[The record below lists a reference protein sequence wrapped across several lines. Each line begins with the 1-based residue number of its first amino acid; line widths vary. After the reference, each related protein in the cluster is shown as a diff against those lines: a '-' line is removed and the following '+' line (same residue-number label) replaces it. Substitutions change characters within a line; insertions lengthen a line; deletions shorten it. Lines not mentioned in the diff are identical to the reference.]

1 MHRGG
6 GLGEGT
12 DDLGPRRARRGRHRR
27 EAEDTT
33 EARRTPAAPA
43 EPERYDRGTDR
54 YDRQPERTREQQ
66 PERPLDRTRE
76 TPPDRPRDFPR
87 DLPHDRT
94 ARDLPLG
101 RPQDLPLDRPRDL
114 PLGQAR
120 DLPLGRPQ
128 DLPLERPSDPAR
140 DRSSSDPARD
150 RTFDVPRDRTFDL
163 PRDRTLDLD
172 PTFGVDRAGGP
183 DRPADPAPGR
193 AGRRRKD
200 RRANR
205 ADRAERA
212 DRTDQADRLRAGSG
226 NGGRVGVTYKYFGA
240 PDGATAARVPISM
253 RPEELGGDEL
263 GMNGMFTKIKP
274 ETMAAMVLTGIEGVP
289 LHKVPPLEL
298 VVLHPDYAVVKL
310 PMTVVDPLR
319 GIGEEA
325 VGAAAFI
332 WSTVPDRGGPRDAFN
347 VYQLLHEWQ
356 DFSHRLHEAGHQA
369 YCLVWP

>member
-27 EAEDTT
+27 DAEEAA
-33 EARRTPAAPA
+33 EARQEQGVPI
-43 EPERYDRGTDR
+43 EPER
-54 YDRQPERTREQQ
+54 
-66 PERPLDRTRE
+66 
-76 TPPDRPRDFPR
+76 F
-87 DLPHDRT
+87 
-94 ARDLPLG
+94 
-101 RPQDLPLDRPRDL
+101 
-114 PLGQAR
+114 
-120 DLPLGRPQ
+120 
-128 DLPLERPSDPAR
+128 
-140 DRSSSDPARD
+140 
-150 RTFDVPRDRTFDL
+150 
-163 PRDRTLDLD
+163 
-172 PTFGVDRAGGP
+172 
-183 DRPADPAPGR
+183 
-193 AGRRRKD
+193 D
-200 RRANR
+200 RRIDHR
-205 ADRAERA
+205 IDRRV
-212 DRTDQADRLRAGSG
+212 DRLRAGSR

-289 LHKVPPLEL
+289 LHRVPPLEL

-319 GIGEEA
+319 DIGEEA

-356 DFSHRLHEAGHQA
+356 DFSHRLHEAGHQP

>member
-27 EAEDTT
+27 DAEDSN
-33 EARRTPAAPA
+33 EARK
-43 EPERYDRGTDR
+43 EHVV
-54 YDRQPERTREQQ
+54 
-66 PERPLDRTRE
+66 
-76 TPPDRPRDFPR
+76 PDMP
-87 DLPHDRT
+87 
-94 ARDLPLG
+94 G
-101 RPQDLPLDRPRDL
+101 
-114 PLGQAR
+114 
-120 DLPLGRPQ
+120 
-128 DLPLERPSDPAR
+128 
-140 DRSSSDPARD
+140 
-150 RTFDVPRDRTFDL
+150 VP
-163 PRDRTLDLD
+163 
-172 PTFGVDRAGGP
+172 
-183 DRPADPAPGR
+183 
-193 AGRRRKD
+193 
-200 RRANR
+200 NES
-205 ADRAERA
+205 ERA
-212 DRTDQADRLRAGSG
+212 DRRSDRDRLRVSR

-356 DFSHRLHEAGHQA
+356 DFSHRLHEAGHQP

>member
-27 EAEDTT
+27 EAEETT
-33 EARRTPAAPA
+33 EARQTDARQAQGVPS
-43 EPERYDRGTDR
+43 EP
-54 YDRQPERTREQQ
+54 
-66 PERPLDRTRE
+66 
-76 TPPDRPRDFPR
+76 
-87 DLPHDRT
+87 
-94 ARDLPLG
+94 
-101 RPQDLPLDRPRDL
+101 
-114 PLGQAR
+114 
-120 DLPLGRPQ
+120 
-128 DLPLERPSDPAR
+128 
-140 DRSSSDPARD
+140 
-150 RTFDVPRDRTFDL
+150 
-163 PRDRTLDLD
+163 
-172 PTFGVDRAGGP
+172 
-183 DRPADPAPGR
+183 
-193 AGRRRKD
+193 
-200 RRANR
+200 
-205 ADRAERA
+205 
-212 DRTDQADRLRAGSG
+212 RLREGSR

-356 DFSHRLHEAGHQA
+356 DFSHRLHEAGHQP

>member
-27 EAEDTT
+27 EAENANGTDSTD
-33 EARRTPAAPA
+33 EAR
-43 EPERYDRGTDR
+43 
-54 YDRQPERTREQQ
+54 
-66 PERPLDRTRE
+66 
-76 TPPDRPRDFPR
+76 
-87 DLPHDRT
+87 
-94 ARDLPLG
+94 
-101 RPQDLPLDRPRDL
+101 
-114 PLGQAR
+114 QAR
-120 DLPLGRPQ
+120 GVPHES
-128 DLPLERPSDPAR
+128 ERI
-140 DRSSSDPARD
+140 
-150 RTFDVPRDRTFDL
+150 
-163 PRDRTLDLD
+163 
-172 PTFGVDRAGGP
+172 
-183 DRPADPAPGR
+183 
-193 AGRRRKD
+193 D
-200 RRANR
+200 RRIGP
-205 ADRAERA
+205 
-212 DRTDQADRLRAGSG
+212 LRGAGSR

>member
-27 EAEDTT
+27 DAEEAA
-33 EARRTPAAPA
+33 EARQAQTQGVPSEL
-43 EPERYDRGTDR
+43 EPIDRRIDR
-54 YDRQPERTREQQ
+54 
-66 PERPLDRTRE
+66 
-76 TPPDRPRDFPR
+76 
-87 DLPHDRT
+87 
-94 ARDLPLG
+94 
-101 RPQDLPLDRPRDL
+101 
-114 PLGQAR
+114 
-120 DLPLGRPQ
+120 
-128 DLPLERPSDPAR
+128 
-140 DRSSSDPARD
+140 
-150 RTFDVPRDRTFDL
+150 
-163 PRDRTLDLD
+163 
-172 PTFGVDRAGGP
+172 GVDR
-183 DRPADPAPGR
+183 
-193 AGRRRKD
+193 
-200 RRANR
+200 
-205 ADRAERA
+205 
-212 DRTDQADRLRAGSG
+212 QVDRLRAGSR

-356 DFSHRLHEAGHQA
+356 DFSHRLHEAGHQP

>member
-27 EAEDTT
+27 DAEEVD
-33 EARRTPAAPA
+33 
-43 EPERYDRGTDR
+43 DV
-54 YDRQPERTREQQ
+54 RQTQGVPGM
-66 PERPLDRTRE
+66 P
-76 TPPDRPRDFPR
+76 
-87 DLPHDRT
+87 
-94 ARDLPLG
+94 
-101 RPQDLPLDRPRDL
+101 
-114 PLGQAR
+114 
-120 DLPLGRPQ
+120 
-128 DLPLERPSDPAR
+128 
-140 DRSSSDPARD
+140 
-150 RTFDVPRDRTFDL
+150 DVP
-163 PRDRTLDLD
+163 
-172 PTFGVDRAGGP
+172 GVP
-183 DRPADPAPGR
+183 SES
-193 AGRRRKD
+193 
-200 RRANR
+200 
-205 ADRAERA
+205 ERL
-212 DRTDQADRLRAGSG
+212 DQAVERLSAGSR

-263 GMNGMFTKIKP
+263 GMGGMFTKIKP

-319 GIGEEA
+319 DIGEEA

-356 DFSHRLHEAGHQA
+356 DFSHRLHEAGHQP

>member
-27 EAEDTT
+27 DAEDTT
-33 EARRTPAAPA
+33 EARQAHGVPS
-43 EPERYDRGTDR
+43 ESER
-54 YDRQPERTREQQ
+54 
-66 PERPLDRTRE
+66 LDRRV
-76 TPPDRPRDFPR
+76 DQ
-87 DLPHDRT
+87 
-94 ARDLPLG
+94 LG
-101 RPQDLPLDRPRDL
+101 
-114 PLGQAR
+114 
-120 DLPLGRPQ
+120 
-128 DLPLERPSDPAR
+128 
-140 DRSSSDPARD
+140 
-150 RTFDVPRDRTFDL
+150 
-163 PRDRTLDLD
+163 
-172 PTFGVDRAGGP
+172 
-183 DRPADPAPGR
+183 
-193 AGRRRKD
+193 
-200 RRANR
+200 
-205 ADRAERA
+205 
-212 DRTDQADRLRAGSG
+212 AGSR

-319 GIGEEA
+319 DIGEEA

-356 DFSHRLHEAGHQA
+356 DFSHRLHEAGHQP

>member
-12 DDLGPRRARRGRHRR
+12 DDLGPRRARGGRHRR
-27 EAEDTT
+27 EAE
-33 EARRTPAAPA
+33 ESN
-43 EPERYDRGTDR
+43 EPRQGHVVPGVPGGPNESELTDR
-54 YDRQPERTREQQ
+54 RVE
-66 PERPLDRTRE
+66 
-76 TPPDRPRDFPR
+76 
-87 DLPHDRT
+87 
-94 ARDLPLG
+94 
-101 RPQDLPLDRPRDL
+101 
-114 PLGQAR
+114 
-120 DLPLGRPQ
+120 
-128 DLPLERPSDPAR
+128 
-140 DRSSSDPARD
+140 
-150 RTFDVPRDRTFDL
+150 
-163 PRDRTLDLD
+163 
-172 PTFGVDRAGGP
+172 
-183 DRPADPAPGR
+183 
-193 AGRRRKD
+193 
-200 RRANR
+200 
-205 ADRAERA
+205 
-212 DRTDQADRLRAGSG
+212 RLRAGSR

-289 LHKVPPLEL
+289 LNKVPPLEL

-356 DFSHRLHEAGHQA
+356 DFSHRLHEAGHQP

>member
-27 EAEDTT
+27 EAEESA
-33 EARRTPAAPA
+33 EARHADARQAQGVPS
-43 EPERYDRGTDR
+43 EPERYDRQADR
-54 YDRQPERTREQQ
+54 HLDQQ
-66 PERPLDRTRE
+66 LD
-76 TPPDRPRDFPR
+76 
-87 DLPHDRT
+87 
-94 ARDLPLG
+94 
-101 RPQDLPLDRPRDL
+101 Q
-114 PLGQAR
+114 
-120 DLPLGRPQ
+120 
-128 DLPLERPSDPAR
+128 
-140 DRSSSDPARD
+140 
-150 RTFDVPRDRTFDL
+150 
-163 PRDRTLDLD
+163 
-172 PTFGVDRAGGP
+172 
-183 DRPADPAPGR
+183 PAD
-193 AGRRRKD
+193 RRLD
-200 RRANR
+200 HG
-205 ADRAERA
+205 
-212 DRTDQADRLRAGSG
+212 ADRLRAESR

-240 PDGATAARVPISM
+240 PDGATASRVPISM

-319 GIGEEA
+319 DIGEEA

-356 DFSHRLHEAGHQA
+356 DFSHRLHEAGHQP

>member
-27 EAEDTT
+27 EAEEA
-33 EARRTPAAPA
+33 EARQAMGTPGSQGSQGSQGD
-43 EPERYDRGTDR
+43 PERNDSSARMDGMDYTDRG
-54 YDRQPERTREQQ
+54 
-66 PERPLDRTRE
+66 
-76 TPPDRPRDFPR
+76 
-87 DLPHDRT
+87 
-94 ARDLPLG
+94 
-101 RPQDLPLDRPRDL
+101 
-114 PLGQAR
+114 
-120 DLPLGRPQ
+120 
-128 DLPLERPSDPAR
+128 
-140 DRSSSDPARD
+140 
-150 RTFDVPRDRTFDL
+150 
-163 PRDRTLDLD
+163 
-172 PTFGVDRAGGP
+172 
-183 DRPADPAPGR
+183 
-193 AGRRRKD
+193 
-200 RRANR
+200 
-205 ADRAERA
+205 
-212 DRTDQADRLRAGSG
+212 ADRLRAGSG

-356 DFSHRLHEAGHQA
+356 DFSHRLHEAGHQP

>member
-27 EAEDTT
+27 DAEEAA
-33 EARRTPAAPA
+33 EARHGHGVPS
-43 EPERYDRGTDR
+43 ESER
-54 YDRQPERTREQQ
+54 
-66 PERPLDRTRE
+66 LDRRV
-76 TPPDRPRDFPR
+76 
-87 DLPHDRT
+87 
-94 ARDLPLG
+94 
-101 RPQDLPLDRPRDL
+101 
-114 PLGQAR
+114 
-120 DLPLGRPQ
+120 
-128 DLPLERPSDPAR
+128 ER
-140 DRSSSDPARD
+140 
-150 RTFDVPRDRTFDL
+150 F
-163 PRDRTLDLD
+163 
-172 PTFGVDRAGGP
+172 
-183 DRPADPAPGR
+183 
-193 AGRRRKD
+193 
-200 RRANR
+200 
-205 ADRAERA
+205 RAESR
-212 DRTDQADRLRAGSG
+212 

-356 DFSHRLHEAGHQA
+356 DFSHRLHEAGHQP

>member
-27 EAEDTT
+27 REAEDTDET
-33 EARRTPAAPA
+33 RRARG
-43 EPERYDRGTDR
+43 EPERIDPLRG
-54 YDRQPERTREQQ
+54 
-66 PERPLDRTRE
+66 
-76 TPPDRPRDFPR
+76 
-87 DLPHDRT
+87 
-94 ARDLPLG
+94 
-101 RPQDLPLDRPRDL
+101 
-114 PLGQAR
+114 
-120 DLPLGRPQ
+120 
-128 DLPLERPSDPAR
+128 
-140 DRSSSDPARD
+140 
-150 RTFDVPRDRTFDL
+150 
-163 PRDRTLDLD
+163 
-172 PTFGVDRAGGP
+172 
-183 DRPADPAPGR
+183 
-193 AGRRRKD
+193 
-200 RRANR
+200 
-205 ADRAERA
+205 
-212 DRTDQADRLRAGSG
+212 AGSG

-263 GMNGMFTKIKP
+263 GMGGMFTKIKP

-356 DFSHRLHEAGHQA
+356 DFSHRLHEAGHQP

>member
-27 EAEDTT
+27 EAEEAA
-33 EARRTPAAPA
+33 EARQTHGVPG
-43 EPERYDRGTDR
+43 EPE
-54 YDRQPERTREQQ
+54 
-66 PERPLDRTRE
+66 
-76 TPPDRPRDFPR
+76 
-87 DLPHDRT
+87 
-94 ARDLPLG
+94 
-101 RPQDLPLDRPRDL
+101 
-114 PLGQAR
+114 
-120 DLPLGRPQ
+120 
-128 DLPLERPSDPAR
+128 
-140 DRSSSDPARD
+140 
-150 RTFDVPRDRTFDL
+150 
-163 PRDRTLDLD
+163 
-172 PTFGVDRAGGP
+172 
-183 DRPADPAPGR
+183 R
-193 AGRRRKD
+193 AGRRV
-200 RRANR
+200 
-205 ADRAERA
+205 EP
-212 DRTDQADRLRAGSG
+212 LRAGSR

-319 GIGEEA
+319 DIGEEA

-356 DFSHRLHEAGHQA
+356 DFSHRLHEAGHQP

>member
-27 EAEDTT
+27 DAEDTT
-33 EARRTPAAPA
+33 EARQAHGVPS
-43 EPERYDRGTDR
+43 ESEG
-54 YDRQPERTREQQ
+54 
-66 PERPLDRTRE
+66 LDRRVE
-76 TPPDRPRDFPR
+76 
-87 DLPHDRT
+87 
-94 ARDLPLG
+94 
-101 RPQDLPLDRPRDL
+101 Q
-114 PLGQAR
+114 
-120 DLPLGRPQ
+120 
-128 DLPLERPSDPAR
+128 
-140 DRSSSDPARD
+140 
-150 RTFDVPRDRTFDL
+150 
-163 PRDRTLDLD
+163 
-172 PTFGVDRAGGP
+172 
-183 DRPADPAPGR
+183 
-193 AGRRRKD
+193 
-200 RRANR
+200 
-205 ADRAERA
+205 
-212 DRTDQADRLRAGSG
+212 LRAGSR

-319 GIGEEA
+319 DIGEEA

-356 DFSHRLHEAGHQA
+356 DFSHRLHEAGHQP

>member
-27 EAEDTT
+27 EAEEAT
-33 EARRTPAAPA
+33 EARQTHGTPS
-43 EPERYDRGTDR
+43 ESDG
-54 YDRQPERTREQQ
+54 
-66 PERPLDRTRE
+66 
-76 TPPDRPRDFPR
+76 
-87 DLPHDRT
+87 
-94 ARDLPLG
+94 LG
-101 RPQDLPLDRPRDL
+101 R
-114 PLGQAR
+114 
-120 DLPLGRPQ
+120 
-128 DLPLERPSDPAR
+128 
-140 DRSSSDPARD
+140 
-150 RTFDVPRDRTFDL
+150 
-163 PRDRTLDLD
+163 
-172 PTFGVDRAGGP
+172 
-183 DRPADPAPGR
+183 
-193 AGRRRKD
+193 
-200 RRANR
+200 R
-205 ADRAERA
+205 ADR
-212 DRTDQADRLRAGSG
+212 LGAGSR

-356 DFSHRLHEAGHQA
+356 DFSHRLHEAGHQP

>member
-27 EAEDTT
+27 NVEEASEGRD
-33 EARRTPAAPA
+33 EAR
-43 EPERYDRGTDR
+43 
-54 YDRQPERTREQQ
+54 Q
-66 PERPLDRTRE
+66 
-76 TPPDRPRDFPR
+76 
-87 DLPHDRT
+87 
-94 ARDLPLG
+94 
-101 RPQDLPLDRPRDL
+101 
-114 PLGQAR
+114 GQGMSPGM
-120 DLPLGRPQ
+120 DEG
-128 DLPLERPSDPAR
+128 
-140 DRSSSDPARD
+140 
-150 RTFDVPRDRTFDL
+150 VPN
-163 PRDRTLDLD
+163 
-172 PTFGVDRAGGP
+172 G
-183 DRPADPAPGR
+183 
-193 AGRRRKD
+193 
-200 RRANR
+200 
-205 ADRAERA
+205 
-212 DRTDQADRLRAGSG
+212 AGSR

-319 GIGEEA
+319 DIGEEA

-356 DFSHRLHEAGHQA
+356 DFSHRLHEAGHQP

>member
-27 EAEDTT
+27 DAEEAS
-33 EARRTPAAPA
+33 EA
-43 EPERYDRGTDR
+43 
-54 YDRQPERTREQQ
+54 
-66 PERPLDRTRE
+66 
-76 TPPDRPRDFPR
+76 
-87 DLPHDRT
+87 
-94 ARDLPLG
+94 
-101 RPQDLPLDRPRDL
+101 
-114 PLGQAR
+114 GQAR
-120 DLPLGRPQ
+120 DVPGES
-128 DLPLERPSDPAR
+128 ERSD
-140 DRSSSDPARD
+140 
-150 RTFDVPRDRTFDL
+150 
-163 PRDRTLDLD
+163 
-172 PTFGVDRAGGP
+172 
-183 DRPADPAPGR
+183 
-193 AGRRRKD
+193 RRGD
-200 RRANR
+200 RRA
-205 ADRAERA
+205 E
-212 DRTDQADRLRAGSG
+212 LLGAGSG

-263 GMNGMFTKIKP
+263 GMGGMFTKIKP

-310 PMTVVDPLR
+310 PTTAVDPLR
-319 GIGEEA
+319 DIGEET

-356 DFSHRLHEAGHQA
+356 DFSHRLHEAGHQP

>member
-27 EAEDTT
+27 DAEESA
-33 EARRTPAAPA
+33 EARQEQGAPS
-43 EPERYDRGTDR
+43 EPER
-54 YDRQPERTREQQ
+54 
-66 PERPLDRTRE
+66 LDRRI
-76 TPPDRPRDFPR
+76 DHRIDHR
-87 DLPHDRT
+87 
-94 ARDLPLG
+94 
-101 RPQDLPLDRPRDL
+101 LDR
-114 PLGQAR
+114 
-120 DLPLGRPQ
+120 
-128 DLPLERPSDPAR
+128 
-140 DRSSSDPARD
+140 
-150 RTFDVPRDRTFDL
+150 RT
-163 PRDRTLDLD
+163 
-172 PTFGVDRAGGP
+172 
-183 DRPADPAPGR
+183 
-193 AGRRRKD
+193 
-200 RRANR
+200 
-205 ADRAERA
+205 
-212 DRTDQADRLRAGSG
+212 DRLRAGSR

-356 DFSHRLHEAGHQA
+356 DFSHRLHEAGHQP

>member
-27 EAEDTT
+27 EAEETDETT
-33 EARRTPAAPA
+33 PRTHG
-43 EPERYDRGTDR
+43 EPERTGPPRG
-54 YDRQPERTREQQ
+54 
-66 PERPLDRTRE
+66 
-76 TPPDRPRDFPR
+76 
-87 DLPHDRT
+87 
-94 ARDLPLG
+94 
-101 RPQDLPLDRPRDL
+101 
-114 PLGQAR
+114 
-120 DLPLGRPQ
+120 
-128 DLPLERPSDPAR
+128 
-140 DRSSSDPARD
+140 
-150 RTFDVPRDRTFDL
+150 
-163 PRDRTLDLD
+163 
-172 PTFGVDRAGGP
+172 
-183 DRPADPAPGR
+183 
-193 AGRRRKD
+193 
-200 RRANR
+200 
-205 ADRAERA
+205 AESR
-212 DRTDQADRLRAGSG
+212 

-356 DFSHRLHEAGHQA
+356 DFSHRLHEAGHQP

>member
-27 EAEDTT
+27 DAEETT
-33 EARRTPAAPA
+33 ETRQSDTRRTQGVPGD
-43 EPERYDRGTDR
+43 PER
-54 YDRQPERTREQQ
+54 
-66 PERPLDRTRE
+66 
-76 TPPDRPRDFPR
+76 
-87 DLPHDRT
+87 
-94 ARDLPLG
+94 G
-101 RPQDLPLDRPRDL
+101 R
-114 PLGQAR
+114 
-120 DLPLGRPQ
+120 
-128 DLPLERPSDPAR
+128 
-140 DRSSSDPARD
+140 
-150 RTFDVPRDRTFDL
+150 V
-163 PRDRTLDLD
+163 
-172 PTFGVDRAGGP
+172 
-183 DRPADPAPGR
+183 
-193 AGRRRKD
+193 
-200 RRANR
+200 
-205 ADRAERA
+205 
-212 DRTDQADRLRAGSG
+212 DRLRAGSR

-356 DFSHRLHEAGHQA
+356 DFSHRLHEAGHQP

>member
-27 EAEDTT
+27 EAEETT
-33 EARRTPAAPA
+33 ETRQTDARQTQGVPS
-43 EPERYDRGTDR
+43 EPERYDRQIDR
-54 YDRQPERTREQQ
+54 D
-66 PERPLDRTRE
+66 LDRR
-76 TPPDRPRDFPR
+76 
-87 DLPHDRT
+87 
-94 ARDLPLG
+94 
-101 RPQDLPLDRPRDL
+101 LDQR
-114 PLGQAR
+114 
-120 DLPLGRPQ
+120 
-128 DLPLERPSDPAR
+128 
-140 DRSSSDPARD
+140 
-150 RTFDVPRDRTFDL
+150 
-163 PRDRTLDLD
+163 
-172 PTFGVDRAGGP
+172 
-183 DRPADPAPGR
+183 
-193 AGRRRKD
+193 
-200 RRANR
+200 
-205 ADRAERA
+205 
-212 DRTDQADRLRAGSG
+212 ADRLRAGSR

-356 DFSHRLHEAGHQA
+356 DFSHRLHEAGHQP

>member
-1 MHRGG
+1 MHRG

-12 DDLGPRRARRGRHRR
+12 DDLNPRRARRGKHRR
-27 EAEDTT
+27 EAE
-33 EARRTPAAPA
+33 EAA
-43 EPERYDRGTDR
+43 
-54 YDRQPERTREQQ
+54 
-66 PERPLDRTRE
+66 
-76 TPPDRPRDFPR
+76 
-87 DLPHDRT
+87 
-94 ARDLPLG
+94 
-101 RPQDLPLDRPRDL
+101 
-114 PLGQAR
+114 
-120 DLPLGRPQ
+120 
-128 DLPLERPSDPAR
+128 
-140 DRSSSDPARD
+140 
-150 RTFDVPRDRTFDL
+150 
-163 PRDRTLDLD
+163 
-172 PTFGVDRAGGP
+172 
-183 DRPADPAPGR
+183 GR
-193 AGRRRKD
+193 AGQAQGSQGDPDERI
-200 RRANR
+200 
-205 ADRAERA
+205 DRAVE
-212 DRTDQADRLRAGSG
+212 RLRAESG

-289 LHKVPPLEL
+289 LNKVPPLEL

-319 GIGEEA
+319 GLGEEA

-356 DFSHRLHEAGHQA
+356 DFSHRLHEAGHQP

>member
-27 EAEDTT
+27 DAEEAA
-33 EARRTPAAPA
+33 EARQEQGVPM
-43 EPERYDRGTDR
+43 EPERFERRVDHRIDRR
-54 YDRQPERTREQQ
+54 
-66 PERPLDRTRE
+66 
-76 TPPDRPRDFPR
+76 
-87 DLPHDRT
+87 
-94 ARDLPLG
+94 
-101 RPQDLPLDRPRDL
+101 
-114 PLGQAR
+114 
-120 DLPLGRPQ
+120 
-128 DLPLERPSDPAR
+128 
-140 DRSSSDPARD
+140 
-150 RTFDVPRDRTFDL
+150 
-163 PRDRTLDLD
+163 
-172 PTFGVDRAGGP
+172 VDRF
-183 DRPADPAPGR
+183 
-193 AGRRRKD
+193 
-200 RRANR
+200 
-205 ADRAERA
+205 
-212 DRTDQADRLRAGSG
+212 RAGSR

-319 GIGEEA
+319 DIGEEA

-356 DFSHRLHEAGHQA
+356 DFSHRLHEAGHQP

>member
-27 EAEDTT
+27 DAEET
-33 EARRTPAAPA
+33 A
-43 EPERYDRGTDR
+43 ETRPTRGAQGAQSGPERI
-54 YDRQPERTREQQ
+54 E
-66 PERPLDRTRE
+66 
-76 TPPDRPRDFPR
+76 
-87 DLPHDRT
+87 
-94 ARDLPLG
+94 
-101 RPQDLPLDRPRDL
+101 
-114 PLGQAR
+114 
-120 DLPLGRPQ
+120 
-128 DLPLERPSDPAR
+128 
-140 DRSSSDPARD
+140 RSSRMDGMDHANR
-150 RTFDVPRDRTFDL
+150 R
-163 PRDRTLDLD
+163 
-172 PTFGVDRAGGP
+172 VDR
-183 DRPADPAPGR
+183 
-193 AGRRRKD
+193 
-200 RRANR
+200 
-205 ADRAERA
+205 
-212 DRTDQADRLRAGSG
+212 LSSGSG

-263 GMNGMFTKIKP
+263 GMGGMFTKIKP

-289 LHKVPPLEL
+289 LNKVPPLEL

-356 DFSHRLHEAGHQA
+356 DFSHRLHEAGHQP